1 MLSKSNIF
9 FCPKCGIETHQFYGK
24 VCKNCFLKDFKL
36 FDIPKILKAKIC
48 PFCGSYF
55 KSGKWI
61 LYKDLKDII
70 FSIVEDSLE
79 IYKNAKD
86 IKINLIPETGATNET
101 STFMVTIQVDAQVRD
116 IKIKEEAKITVRIK
130 SETCD
135 TCSRISGGYYEGIVQ
150 IRAENRYP
158 SQEEREKC
166 IDLAYKVI
174 EHNQDT
180 DRYAFITDIKKLKEG
195 TDIYVGSLNIGRK
208 LCRAIIENFGGKFTE
223 SPKLYGRKNGKDLY
237 RISFSVRLPEFVQ
250 GDIIAVKN
258 KVIEVKKLSKPQI
271 KGIDLNTWKQYI
283 LTSKQKIQKL
293 CNRKDAVKTVL
304 ICVEKDIIQIL
315 DPDTYKPVILKK
327 PILLNIKSGSDINIV
342 KTSKGIFVLPP

>member
-1 MLSKSNIF
+1 MLSKSNNL
-9 FCPKCGIETHQFYGK
+9 FCPKCGIETNQLYCK

-48 PFCGSYF
+48 PVCGSYF

-70 FSIVEDSLE
+70 FSVVEDSLE
-79 IYKNAKD
+79 IYKDAKD
-86 IKINLIPETGATNET
+86 IKINLIPENGATNEI
-101 STFMVTIQVDAQVRD
+101 STFMVTIQVDARVRD
-116 IKIKEEAKITVRIK
+116 IKIKEEAKTTVRIK

-150 IRAENRYP
+150 IRGKNRYP
-158 SQEEREKC
+158 SQEERKKC

-174 EHNQDT
+174 ENNQDT
-180 DRYAFITDIKKLKEG
+180 NRSAFITDIKKIKEG
-195 TDIYVGSLNIGRK
+195 TDIYVGSINIGRK
-208 LCRAIIENFGGKFTE
+208 LCRTIIENFGGKFTE
-223 SPKLYGRKNGKDLY
+223 SPKLYGKKDGKDLY

-258 KVIEVKKLSKPQI
+258 KVIEVKKLSKQQI

-304 ICVEKDIIQIL
+304 ISVEKDIIQIL

-342 KTSKGIFVLPP
+342 KTSKGIFVLPS